1 MRKTR
6 HGAALLLAM
15 VGTLAWGGVAL
26 AQKPKPSDTKGG
38 AKPPASGTSASPTPS
53 STTSTPATP
62 STDAASGEGASAGA
76 NAEAGGTVTNK
87 GAALNPGEG
96 TDSGEADYVENPT
109 QRYYF
114 IGLRYR
120 GTIVPKF
127 MMNIFVDE
135 GKTVWSNTIGIELD
149 MRKDGFSLIPAIS
162 YVEFGTGDIL
172 FKEKNKPSNIIGNY
186 SVINSSL
193 KGLFFT
199 GDLMWSTRLGNSPV
213 EFEYGAG
220 FGLGIMFGD
229 LVTNWV
235 RLDPNGPV
243 AADDGRRFQYCAVAG
258 EGGPGSG
265 CNAADHQNSAVNKV
279 GGYTEPSWA
288 NGGSK
293 PNIFPHVS
301 LPQLGLRF
309 KPAKQFEAR
318 FGLSFSL
325 AGFWFGL
332 SADYGLEHTEKKSIA
347 NGSPRLTF

>member
-1 MRKTR
+1 
-6 HGAALLLAM
+6 
-15 VGTLAWGGVAL
+15 
-26 AQKPKPSDTKGG
+26 
-38 AKPPASGTSASPTPS
+38 
-53 STTSTPATP
+53 
-62 STDAASGEGASAGA
+62 
-76 NAEAGGTVTNK
+76 VTNK
-87 GAALNPGEG
+87 GSALNPGEG
-96 TDSGEADYVENPT
+96 TDSGEPDYIENPS

-120 GTIVPKF
+120 GTIIPKF

-135 GKTVWSNTIGIELD
+135 GKTVYSNTIGVELD

-172 FKEKNKPSNIIGNY
+172 FKEKNKPSNIVGNY
-186 SVINSSL
+186 SLINSSL

-199 GDLMWSTRLGNSPV
+199 GDLMWSTRLGNSPL

-220 FGLGIMFGD
+220 FGLGIIFGD
-229 LVTNWV
+229 LITNWV

-265 CNAADHQNSAVNKV
+265 CNAADHQNSPVNKV

-318 FGLSFSL
+318 FGISFSL

-332 SADYGLEHTEKKSIA
+332 SADYGLERTEKKSIA